1 MLRKK
6 YIVTLITLLLIVV
19 SCTERIDI
27 KLDSSAVRLVVDGSV
42 TTDSIRQKVILT
54 ETTSYFYNQP
64 APAVTRARVSISDGT
79 SVFSL
84 HEDSAGVYRTE
95 AALAGVPGRKYI
107 LNISLDSPLGGYSDY
122 MAESTLFPVNK
133 LDSIDLK
140 YHNDWGDNGIW
151 EVRCYVQDPPTA
163 DYYRF
168 LVSDN
173 NRMITDTL
181 TEWFV
186 TDDRFFN
193 GNYAYGATVAYLRQD
208 KNNEAL
214 IAGDTVMVE
223 VNSIGRDYA
232 YFIWNAQAENA
243 GSNPLFSG
251 PPANVKGNI
260 SNGAIGFFSAFSITR
275 ASTTVP
281 DHF

>member
-1 MLRKK
+1 MLRK
-6 YIVTLITLLLIVV
+6 INIFSLITLLLIGA

-27 KLDSSAVRLVVDGSV
+27 KLDNSAVRLIVDGSV

-64 APAVTRARVSISDGT
+64 APAVTGALVSISDGT

-95 AALAGVPGRKYI
+95 EALEGVPGKKYE
-107 LNISLDSPLGGYSDY
+107 LNITLASPLGGYSEY
-122 MAESTLFPVNK
+122 KAESTLYPVNR

-140 YHNDWGDNGIW
+140 YHNDWGENGIW
-151 EVRCYVQDPPTA
+151 EVRCFVQDPPTA

-168 LVSDN
+168 LVSNN
-173 NRMITDTL
+173 NRLITDTL

-208 KNNEAL
+208 KNNETL
-214 IAGDTVMVE
+214 SPGDTVMVE
-223 VNSIGRDYA
+223 VNSIGRAYA
-232 YFIWNAQAENA
+232 YFIWDAQAENA

-251 PPANVKGNI
+251 PPANVKGNVN
-260 SNGAIGFFSAFSITR
+260 NGALGFFSAFSITR

-281 DHF
+281 DNL

>member
-1 MLRKK
+1 MLRKTN
-6 YIVTLITLLLIVV
+6 IFSLIMLLLIGA

-27 KLDSSAVRLVVDGSV
+27 KLDSSAVRLIVEGSV
-42 TTDSIRQKVILT
+42 TTDSIRQKVTLT

-64 APAVTRARVSISDGT
+64 APAVTGALVSISDGT

-84 HEDSAGVYRTE
+84 HEDSAGVYRTDE
-95 AALAGVPGRKYI
+95 ALEGVPGRKYV
-107 LNISLDSPLGGYSDY
+107 LNISLASPLGGFSEYS
-122 MAESTLFPVNK
+122 AESTLYPVNR

-151 EVRCYVQDPPTA
+151 EVRCFVQDPPTA

-168 LVSDN
+168 LVSNN

-208 KNNEAL
+208 KNNETL
-214 IAGDTVMVE
+214 SPGDTVMVE

-232 YFIWNAQAENA
+232 YFIWDAQAEHA

-251 PPANVKGNI
+251 PPANVKGNVN
-260 SNGAIGFFSAFSITR
+260 NGAIGFFSAFSITR

-281 DHF
+281 DHL